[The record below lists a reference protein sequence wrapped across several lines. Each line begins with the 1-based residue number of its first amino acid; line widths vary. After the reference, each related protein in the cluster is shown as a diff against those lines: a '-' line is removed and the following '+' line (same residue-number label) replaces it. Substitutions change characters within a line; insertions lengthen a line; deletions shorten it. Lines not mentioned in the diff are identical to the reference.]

1 MKPPIKDTTDL
12 LEALMRQVVS
22 QCIDIERLAYLEE
35 CLIEAMTVD
44 ERDRDRVAHQ
54 VQDQID
60 RTWQELMFE
69 FERIRS
75 ADCSSCAVLE
85 QPALALPFLRPS

>member
-1 MKPPIKDTTDL
+1 MADHKEKEF
-12 LEALMRQVVS
+12 LEALMRQAIS

-35 CLIEAMTVD
+35 TLVD
-44 ERDRDRVAHQ
+44 ALTTDGSDRDKIATM

-69 FERIRS
+69 FERLRS
-75 ADCSSCAVLE
+75 AECPSCEVFEHGPFVLPYLGE
-85 QPALALPFLRPS
+85 Q